1 MGGWALKFRN
11 IVLVTGV
18 FLLLLG
24 CVWHFGLDRSISL
37 PNLGSIQKIQV
48 CQNDF
53 KQRAQQITYI
63 EEEPKIQKIYDF
75 IDKRKKGWEPLLY
88 SPTEPVVMADFYGS
102 DGVLFELYLM
112 KSSNF
117 LIRNN
122 NGTYLKSLRNDE
134 VQQFFGLLG
143 VQTNRLVYGPPPS
156 QQNRDRFIDP
166 GGL

>member
-1 MGGWALKFRN
+1 MARIVLGFRN
-11 IVLVTGV
+11 IVLVTAA
-18 FLLLLG
+18 FLLLLAVAWYVG
-24 CVWHFGLDRSISL
+24 FDRNISL
-37 PNLGSIQKIQV
+37 PSRGNIRKIQV

-63 EEEPKIQKIYDF
+63 EEDQKIQKIYDF

-88 SPTEPVVMADFYGS
+88 SPTTPVVMADFYGS

-117 LIRNN
+117 LIRNS

-134 VQQFFGLLG
+134 VHQFFDLLG
-143 VQTNRLVYGPPPS
+143 VQASRLVYSPPKDS
-156 QQNRDRFIDP
+156 SF
-166 GGL
+166 

>member
-1 MGGWALKFRN
+1 MARIVLGLRN
-11 IVLVTGV
+11 IILVTV
-18 FLLLLG
+18 AFLLLLG
-24 CVWHFGLDRSISL
+24 AAWYVGFDRNISL
-37 PNLGSIQKIQV
+37 PSRGNIQKIEV

-63 EEEPKIQKIYDF
+63 EDGQKIQKIYDF

-88 SPTEPVVMADFYGS
+88 SPTAPVVMADFYGS

-117 LIRNN
+117 LIRNS

-134 VQQFFGLLG
+134 VNQFFDLLG
-143 VQTNRLVYGPPPS
+143 VQANRLVLS
-156 QQNRDRFIDP
+156 QQKSNS
-166 GGL
+166 L

>member
-1 MGGWALKFRN
+1 MAGLVLKLRN
-11 IVLVTGV
+11 VILATGT
-18 FLLLLG
+18 FLLLLAG
-24 CVWHFGLDRSISL
+24 VWHFGLDRNISL
-37 PNLGSIQKIQV
+37 PNVDSIRKIQV

-75 IDKRKKGWEPLLY
+75 IDSRKKGWEPLLY
-88 SPTEPVVMADFYGS
+88 PPTQPVVMADFYGS

-117 LIRNN
+117 LIRTQ

-134 VQQFFGLLG
+134 AQQFFDLLG
-143 VQTNRLVYGPPPS
+143 VQMGRLVYDPS
-156 QQNRDRFIDP
+156 QEAVLSSKF
-166 GGL
+166 